1 MDIGILIDRR
11 LTEETTMKKFIFST
25 LIGLSSVG
33 ALSGPAAA
41 GTLTDISFTSNSGSF
56 INDTI
61 INFTSPLAF
70 TAATGLNQPFLNAV
84 DSTIS
89 LGYGTYYAISFLG
102 FGAHQG
108 PGTVSFLLDGAPFSQ
123 AVTFPNPGAASGVFA
138 SFALPGG
145 DSVTISATGLSAD
158 RIRIVANGGGLVG
171 DQTPD
176 AFYLFA
182 YSDARQS
189 VIPVPAAG
197 WLLASGLAFMGLSR
211 RLGARGPRRSPA

>member
-1 MDIGILIDRR
+1 
-11 LTEETTMKKFIFST
+11 MKKFILGA

-41 GTLTDISFTSNSGSF
+41 GTLTDIRFVSNGGSF
-56 INDTI
+56 ANDTI
-61 INFTSPLAF
+61 DGNGTSPLAF
-70 TAATGLNQPFLNAV
+70 TATTNLNQPFLNAT

-89 LGYGTYYAISFLG
+89 LGFGTYYAISFLG

-108 PGTVSFLLDGAPFSQ
+108 PGLVTFLRNGAPFSQ
-123 AVTFPNPGAASGVFA
+123 IVTFPDPAAASGVFA
-138 SFALPGG
+138 SFALP
-145 DSVTISATGLSAD
+145 DDESVTISATGLSAD

-176 AFYLFA
+176 AFYLFS
-182 YSDARQS
+182 YSPAQTS

-211 RLGARGPRRSPA
+211 RMGARGARRSQG